1 MRRGYKV
8 SYLVFCLFL
17 APHFLFADTVP
28 GLYEAEV
35 LVVDQELEERSKAFR
50 SALDEVLVRVSGRGT
65 VGSLAVLEDVMQ
77 NASRYVQQYR
87 YRTVPTNPEAAEAQG
102 QILWVRFDEDAVNEV
117 LRANNLPVWGRTRPA
132 VLVWLV
138 IDYRGRRELVS
149 NSMDHSARISI
160 EAHARQ
166 RGLPLRL
173 PLLDLADRSSLR
185 VGEVWANFEDPIMKA
200 SQRYQPGAVLVGRAY
215 RSNSGIWNTRWT
227 LYLEGRRQ
235 DWDFQGSDLAG
246 ALVPGIDYTTDALS
260 RRFAQVGN
268 IQASYTVLIKIKDI
282 NGLENYARAVKY
294 LTSLSDVAKVQTY
307 QVEVNSVTFE
317 LTARSGRLGVAQAV
331 SLGHTLV
338 PELSDPSPKGTKPAN
353 STGQQNALLTAPDL
367 VYRLLQ

>member
-1 MRRGYKV
+1 MRRVYRV
-8 SYLVFCLFL
+8 IYLVFCLFL

-35 LVVDQELEERSKAFR
+35 PVVDQELDERIKALHR
-50 SALDEVLVRVSGRGT
+50 ALGEVLVRVSGR
-65 VGSLAVLEDVMQ
+65 VMVRSLPVLEQVMQ

-87 YRTVPTNPEAAEAQG
+87 YRPVTTKPGAGAAQG
-102 QILWVRFDEDAVNEV
+102 QILWVRFDEDAVNEM

-138 IDYRGRRELVS
+138 IDYRGRRELMS
-149 NSMDHSARISI
+149 NSMNHPARISI
-160 EAHARQ
+160 EGHARQ

-185 VGEVWANFEDPIMKA
+185 VGDVWANFEDPIMKA
-200 SQRYQPGAVLVGRAY
+200 SERYQPGAVLVGRAY
-215 RSNSGIWNTRWT
+215 RSNSGIWNTHWT
-227 LYLEGRRQ
+227 LYLEGRSQ
-235 DWDFQGSDLAG
+235 DWDFQGSDLAA

-268 IQASYTVLIKIKDI
+268 IQASNTVSIKIQDI
-282 NGLENYARAVKY
+282 SRLEDYVRAVKY
-294 LTSLSDVAKVQTY
+294 LTSLSEVVKVQAY
-307 QVEVNSVTFE
+307 QVEANSVTFE
-317 LTARSGRLGVAQAV
+317 LTARNGRLGVAQAV

-338 PELSDPSPKGTKPAN
+338 PELFSPSSKGKMLAN
-353 STGQQNALLTAPDL
+353 STVQQNALLTLPDL